1 MDMLKKVVSILKL
14 LHFEE
19 DVTDSQW
26 VLKSGKS
33 IPLGKILLWA
43 FTCPLFVIELFYT
56 IVTPFQM
63 PYDLPT
69 VIQFVF
75 MCALYTIFLYHLIKK
90 GTFDFGWFA
99 YTLLGSFYLWW
110 HHPQDI
116 IQPPLMMTKR
126 WYSFIDFWLTIHTV
140 LYNIIGFWCLFSN
153 FIKFIKNGK
162 QTKL

>member
-1 MDMLKKVVSILKL
+1 MDKFKKMVNVLKL
-14 LHFEE
+14 LYFEVNVSDLE
-19 DVTDSQW
+19 LTSESKFK
-26 VLKSGKS
+26 LP
-33 IPLGKILLWA
+33 IAKIMLWF
-43 FTCPLFVIELFYT
+43 FTIPLFVIEFFYT

-63 PYDLPT
+63 SYNLPT

-99 YTLLGSFYLWW
+99 YTLFGSFYLWW

-126 WYSFIDFWLTIHTV
+126 WYSFIDFWLAIHTV
-140 LYNIIGFWCLFSN
+140 FYNIIGFWCIFCN
-153 FIKFIKNGK
+153 AIKVIKNGK
-162 QTKL
+162 QAKL